1 MEGGVNN
8 ERRFPEIRYPTEWK
22 IEGRGD
28 QLSLPPSARFVSNL
42 PRFHSVYAL
51 AGCPGGKRRERNKLP
66 FESCAFFSSTLSFL
80 ALVLAFLTL
89 PFVFAVMVSFFRL
102 FPPFA
107 VFIIPLLSSHFEP
120 SHFLIL
126 FPLPLSYSFSLLNFL
141 IPVFHYLS

>member
-1 MEGGVNN
+1 MKEGFLRSDTPQSEKLRVEVTSCLFLLLLDLFQTFLAFIQFMPRLGVQG
-8 ERRFPEIRYPTEWK
+8 EKE
-22 IEGRGD
+22 
-28 QLSLPPSARFVSNL
+28 
-42 PRFHSVYAL
+42 
-51 AGCPGGKRRERNKLP
+51 ERNKLP

-89 PFVFAVMVSFFRL
+89 LFVFAVMVFFFRL

-126 FPLPLSYSFSLLNFL
+126 FSLPLSYSFSLLNFL